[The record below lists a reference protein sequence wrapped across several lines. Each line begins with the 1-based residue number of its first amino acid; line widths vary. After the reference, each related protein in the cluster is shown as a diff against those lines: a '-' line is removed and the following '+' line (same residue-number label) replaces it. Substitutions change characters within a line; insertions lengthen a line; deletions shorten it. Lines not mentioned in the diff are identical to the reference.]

1 MRGGKETQYAI
12 GKTLAVMLVK
22 NEVITICLKI
32 RGGLSVYDQSAT

>member
-22 NEVITICLKI
+22 NEVITICHSSK
-32 RGGLSVYDQSAT
+32 SEEV